1 MNDFSKF
8 EQDPAL
14 IELIKQSGSLNK
26 SDAFAAQQQL
36 ALAVQTP
43 LREAVL
49 VGDIVRGLYFP
60 ERYQPGVN
68 PEYPIDVIAPGEED
82 DFMAVTNPGMGHIPE
97 HAVEGDYVTIHTYG
111 IQNSVDWSLRVARN
125 GGLAVVRRAFQAFQ
139 AGFVQKLNDDGMH
152 TLIAAGVDRNIVV
165 YDADAANGFFTKRLV
180 SLMKTT
186 MSRNAGGNA
195 ASLNRG
201 RLTDILLSVDA
212 IEDIRNWGVDQV
224 DDITRH
230 NIYMSGDNGSDVTRI
245 FQVNLHGLTE
255 LGEGM
260 RYQNFFENQLAATM
274 PTGDVEIVIGVD
286 VANAADSFVMAIR
299 EEIAVYPNDGL
310 HHQQRA
316 GLYGWGEF
324 GFGVLDTRRC
334 LIGSM

>member
-1 MNDFSKF
+1 MKDFMKF

-14 IELIKQSGSLNK
+14 IALIKQSGSLKK
-26 SDAFAAQQQL
+26 SDAFAAQEQL
-36 ALAVQTP
+36 AVAVQTP
-43 LREAVL
+43 LREAIL

-82 DFMAVTNPGMGHIPE
+82 DFMAVTNPGLGHIPE
-97 HAVEGDYVTIHTYG
+97 HAIEGDYVTIHTYG
-111 IQNSVDWSLRVARN
+111 VHNSIDWPLRIARN
-125 GGLAVVRRAFQAFQ
+125 GDVGMVRRAFQVFQ

-152 TLIAAGVDRNIVV
+152 TLIAAAVDRNIVV
-165 YDADAANGFFTKRLV
+165 YDADAAAGQFTKRLV

-195 ASLNRG
+195 ASMNRG
-201 RLTDILLSVDA
+201 RLTDLLLSVDA
-212 IEDIRNWGVDQV
+212 VEDIRNWGVDQV

-230 NIYMSGDNGSDVTRI
+230 NIYMAGDNSNDVLRI

-260 RYQNFFENQLAATM
+260 RYQNFYDNQLGAAM
-274 PTGDVEIVIGVD
+274 PTGDVEIVLGVD
-286 VANAADSFVMAIR
+286 GANAADSFVMAIR
-299 EEIAVYPNDGL
+299 EEVEVFPNDAL

-334 LIGSM
+334 LLGSL